1 MEMVYAAEKIKEL
14 AAKPAGE
21 DLLVKAEPG
30 PGRFVGAVEA
40 PRGILIHEYQ
50 TDEEGILT
58 SANLIVATQN
68 NYDAID
74 HSIAGI
80 AGKYAGSGQDELLMS
95 SVEFSL
101 RCFDPCLACATHS
114 AGRMPMEI
122 RIRRN
127 GEILRTIARGVE

>member
-1 MEMVYAAEKIKEL
+1 
-14 AAKPAGE
+14 
-21 DLLVKAEPG
+21 
-30 PGRFVGAVEA
+30 
-40 PRGILIHEYQ
+40 
-50 TDEEGILT
+50 
-58 SANLIVATQN
+58 
-68 NYDAID
+68 
-74 HSIAGI
+74 
-80 AGKYAGSGQDELLMS
+80 MS